1 LDGQRQRLMGQ
12 IGKDVNNT
20 LLYVY
25 RDLSDG
31 ELDEFATFAESN
43 EGKAYYKAALASV
56 RAGLAR
62 YRNSLPPAVFEAL
75 VNNSNQRFASQ
86 AMDQRAE
93 QMLRQ
98 TLPDPNPAL
107 QFFQTPLG
115 RKIVN
120 AELTATRPDQLAKNA
135 QGLPHIQADDN
146 RLLIIGHLANA
157 LPAKEAGAEWNRLQT
172 GKGLFEHPPS
182 FSMLTQAFPVEAG
195 PTFVM
200 SAGKR
205 PLRALAHPLRQELK
219 EPRPQL
225 RRLVCQIVFPV
236 HGHVR
241 LALHDERAAAAA
253 RRAFDPFDPL
263 GQRPH
268 PDCWQ
273 ASGLQGVRQQERQKC
288 RRVGV
293 FAETPVDPFDE
304 GAQQVIA
311 ELRQCPAA
319 WPHQRRKQDRLPLRR
334 AVVAM
339 MKQMVDDNCPAG
351 TLPAQVPW
359 LGQLQGFGFD
369 EQAIQY
375 RLILREIGNACPRS
389 AGQTMARQVAA
400 FTSSSHCCK
409 QPVRDGQMSLK
420 GLQAPVTVR
429 YDERGVPHIRAANQD
444 DLYRALGYVHAQDRL
459 FQMEILRRLARG
471 ELAEVLGPK
480 LINTDKLFR
489 SLRIREHADAYVARQ
504 DQNTPAWKALQ
515 AYLDGINQFQAT
527 HPKPVEFDVLGIRE
541 RPFTA
546 QDTLSVGGYLAY
558 SFAAAFRTEPLMT
571 YVRNQLGPDYLKIF
585 DLEWQPQG
593 ALGQSPALTSND
605 WKNLDDLA
613 LLSQQALEKAG
624 LPQFEGSNAWAV
636 SGSRTQSGKPLLA
649 GDPHIRFSVPAG
661 FYEANRADTLAKMRG
676 AAEKI
681 QSPGL
686 NIVYANAKGD
696 IGWWAAAQLPKRPA
710 GVDPAFILD
719 GSSEQADKNGF
730 YPFSANP
737 QEENPARG
745 YIVSANFQPVSPT
758 GMEIPGYY
766 NLPERGRQLDRQL
779 SDDKV
784 RWNLENS
791 QALQLGIRTDYAA
804 QILEPLIP
812 VLRRVVSE
820 PEEHDLL
827 ERLAAWEGDYSV
839 DSVGATLF
847 NQFLFNLADQT
858 FHDEL
863 GDGLFNTL
871 LSTRLIDSALPRLA
885 ADPNSPWWN
894 NRHSREPE
902 SRDNT
907 VKVAWHAAVSHL
919 KSLYGQNPD
928 EWTWGKA
935 HTLTHEHPL
944 GKQPPLD
951 MLFNVGPFAAP
962 GTHEVP
968 NNLSASAALHK
979 RRVRARAVQR
989 RRCRGQQQRGVGAG
1003 AMTPGRTVEVGFS
1016 GEAEIAP
1023 INGKHQARRSRLAGE
1038 LHQTP

>member
-1 LDGQRQRLMGQ
+1 MKRS
-12 IGKDVNNT
+12 
-20 LLYVY
+20 LYVVV
-25 RDLSDG
+25 
-31 ELDEFATFAESN
+31 A
-43 EGKAYYKAALASV
+43 
-56 RAGLAR
+56 
-62 YRNSLPPAVFEAL
+62 
-75 VNNSNQRFASQ
+75 
-86 AMDQRAE
+86 
-93 QMLRQ
+93 
-98 TLPDPNPAL
+98 
-107 QFFQTPLG
+107 
-115 RKIVN
+115 
-120 AELTATRPDQLAKNA
+120 
-135 QGLPHIQADDN
+135 
-146 RLLIIGHLANA
+146 LLIIIGG
-157 LPAKEAGAEWNRLQT
+157 AGVWYI
-172 GKGLFEHPPS
+172 HS
-182 FSMLTQAFPVEAG
+182 
-195 PTFVM
+195 
-200 SAGKR
+200 
-205 PLRALAHPLRQELK
+205 
-219 EPRPQL
+219 
-225 RRLVCQIVFPV
+225 
-236 HGHVR
+236 
-241 LALHDERAAAAA
+241 
-253 RRAFDPFDPL
+253 
-263 GQRPH
+263 
-268 PDCWQ
+268 
-273 ASGLQGVRQQERQKC
+273 
-288 RRVGV
+288 
-293 FAETPVDPFDE
+293 
-304 GAQQVIA
+304 
-311 ELRQCPAA
+311 
-319 WPHQRRKQDRLPLRR
+319 
-334 AVVAM
+334 
-339 MKQMVDDNCPAG
+339 
-351 TLPAQVPW
+351 
-359 LGQLQGFGFD
+359 
-369 EQAIQY
+369 
-375 RLILREIGNACPRS
+375 
-389 AGQTMARQVAA
+389 
-400 FTSSSHCCK
+400 K

-489 SLRIREHADAYVARQ
+489 SLRIREHADAYVSRQ

-527 HPKPVEFDVLGIRE
+527 HPKPIEFDVLGIRE

-636 SGSRTQSGKPLLA
+636 SGGRTQSGKPLLA
-649 GDPHIRFSVPAG
+649 GDPHIRFSVPAVWYEAQLTAPGFELYGHFQALNPFALLGHNLDFGWSLTMFQNDDLDLIAEKTNPDNPNQVWYHGAWVDMTSRTEQIDVKGESPVAVTLRQSPHGPIVNDAMGANGTQQPSDTPIAMWWSFLESDNPILQG

-710 GVDPAFILD
+710 GVNSAFILD

-804 QILEPLIP
+804 QILKPLIP
-812 VLRRVVSE
+812 VLRR
-820 PEEHDLL
+820 
-827 ERLAAWEGDYSV
+827 
-839 DSVGATLF
+839 
-847 NQFLFNLADQT
+847 
-858 FHDEL
+858 
-863 GDGLFNTL
+863 
-871 LSTRLIDSALPRLA
+871 
-885 ADPNSPWWN
+885 
-894 NRHSREPE
+894 
-902 SRDNT
+902 
-907 VKVAWHAAVSHL
+907 AAVSHL

-968 NNLSASAALHK
+968 NNLSASMGPAPWPVTYGPSTRRLIDFADPAHALGINPVGQSGVLFDKHY
-979 RRVRARAVQR
+979 ADQAQR
-989 RRCRGQQQRGVGAG
+989 Y
-1003 AMTPGRTVEVGFS
+1003 
-1016 GEAEIAP
+1016 
-1023 INGKHQARRSRLAGE
+1023 INGEYAPERFSEADVVGNSKEVLE
-1038 LHQTP
+1038 LVP